1 MFFQNVC
8 VMTKTVNKIDSTKV
22 QKIKMGSKTDSIFAT
37 VVRQIFKQNVI
48 FTYEWRGFYDET
60 GIMVMAF
67 TFFTL
72 LQWPWHWA
80 VLFFH

>member
-48 FTYEWRGFYDET
+48 FTYE
-60 GIMVMAF
+60 
-67 TFFTL
+67 
-72 LQWPWHWA
+72 
-80 VLFFH
+80 